1 MLLEVYNSK
10 QAAFR
15 TDNVKIISAHKIGQL
30 MIIEAH
36 GLGVLWW
43 MACLLVI
50 SRISVQD
57 VYVTYRLRLGPF
69 DACQQLGPVDKR
81 PKDGA

>member
-1 MLLEVYNSK
+1 VLLEVYNNK

-15 TDNVKIISAHKIGQL
+15 TDNVKITSAHKTGQL
-30 MIIEAH
+30 MIIEFH
-36 GLGVLWW
+36 GLSVLWW

-69 DACQQLGPVDKR
+69 DACQQFGPVDKS
-81 PKDGA
+81 PEDGA